1 MERVILHSDL
11 NSFYASVE
19 MLYQPKLREIPMAV
33 GGDPEQRHGIILAKN
48 EAAKKFRVAT
58 GEPLWQAKQ
67 KCPDLT
73 IVPPHFSRYLYFSKL
88 VREIYLEY
96 TDQVEPFGIDECW
109 LDVTGSTC
117 IYGNGIQI
125 AEQIRKRIWNELG
138 VTVSIG
144 VSNNK
149 ITSKL
154 GSDYKKPNAITEIT
168 LENYKQIVYPLPV
181 SSLLYVGPATSRKLC
196 ERGIHTIGQL
206 AQTDQRLLTRWF
218 GKMGGLLSV
227 FSNGLDRSPVAKFDE
242 CAAVKS
248 IGNSTTTCRDMENDE
263 DIRMIFTVL
272 AESVA
277 ARVREQ
283 GLKGET
289 LCIFVR
295 DNTLHS
301 FTRQQ
306 KLPYPCCLAQ
316 DMVKVAMELFRKYY
330 DWTAPVR
337 SIGLSIGDFVYE
349 NAPVQMDLYGSYQ
362 SAVQQEKLAQ
372 TVDILRRRFGNG
384 CIQRAVVLLDRELTH
399 VQPGQEFTMHLKQ
412 S

>member
-19 MLYQPKLREIPMAV
+19 MLYQPRLREIPMAV
-33 GGDPEQRHGIILAKN
+33 GGDEERRHGVILAKN

-67 KCPDLT
+67 KCPELT
-73 IVPPHFSRYLYFSKL
+73 IVPPHFSQYLYFSKL

-109 LDVTGSTC
+109 LDVTGSIGLC
-117 IYGNGIQI
+117 GNGAKI
-125 AEQIRKRIWNELG
+125 AEQIRQRVWNELG

-144 VSNNK
+144 ISNNK

-154 GSDYKKPNAITEIT
+154 GSDYKKPNAITQIT
-168 LENYKQIVYPLPV
+168 SENYKRIVYPLPV
-181 SSLLYVGPATSRKLC
+181 STLFYVGPATARKLHS
-196 ERGIHTIGQL
+196 RGIYTIGQL
-206 AQTDQRLLTRWF
+206 AQTDRRLLVKWF
-218 GKMGGLLSV
+218 GKLGDLLSV

-248 IGNSTTTCRDMENDE
+248 IGNSTTTCRDMENEE
-263 DIRMIFTVL
+263 DIRMVFTVL

-277 ARVREQ
+277 ARVREH

-295 DNTLHS
+295 DHTLHS
-301 FTRQQ
+301 FTCQQ
-306 KLPYPCCLAQ
+306 KLPRPSCLSQA
-316 DMVKVAMELFRKYY
+316 MVEAAIELFRRHY
-330 DWTAPVR
+330 DWTSPVR
-337 SIGLSIGDFVYE
+337 SIGLSISDFVYE
-349 NAPVQMDLYGSYQ
+349 STPVQLDFYHSYQ
-362 SAVQQEKLAQ
+362 TAVQQEKLAK
-372 TVDILRRRFGNG
+372 TVDSLRSRFGNG
-384 CIQRAVVLLDRELTH
+384 CVQRAIVLLDRELTH
-399 VQPGQEFTMHLKQ
+399 TPPEQEFAMHFRR
-412 S
+412 